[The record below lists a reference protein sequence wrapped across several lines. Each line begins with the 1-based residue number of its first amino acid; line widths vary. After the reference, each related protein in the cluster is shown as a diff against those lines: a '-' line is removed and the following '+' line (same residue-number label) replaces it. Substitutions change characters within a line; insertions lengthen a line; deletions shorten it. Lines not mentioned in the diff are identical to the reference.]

1 MDIGRR
7 IREVREDRG
16 MPRTVLARRVGVAD
30 NTIWRIEAGRR
41 TPSLDLLEKVAR
53 ELRTEPAEL
62 MRDPALGSGKGEAPQ
77 GTGRAEWDAAVRNA
91 RQLRKRGWQRMEE
104 LLSLWRASKERG
116 DSLEARRGYLDEM
129 GGLLQQAYDAETVL
143 MGTLAR
149 PLNLAEVDLDE
160 FAQLQTAGW
169 FYGELRRLVTEGAGL
184 SIREGTGHDDTAMR
198 SAHQDSHPART
209 DTSWRPGY
217 PMEVHEAA

>member
-1 MDIGRR
+1 MNIGRR
-7 IREVREDRG
+7 IREVREDLG
-16 MPRTVLARRVGVAD
+16 MPAAVLARRIGVAP
-30 NTIWRIEAGRR
+30 NTVWRYESGERE
-41 TPSLDLLEKVAR
+41 PSMATLEKIAR

-62 MRDPALGSGKGEAPQ
+62 MRDPALAARKGEAPQ
-77 GTGRAEWDAAVRNA
+77 GTGRDEWDAAVRNA

-104 LLSLWRASKERG
+104 LLSSWRASKERG
-116 DSLEARRGYLDEM
+116 EPPEARRGYLDEM

-143 MGTLAR
+143 MGALAR
-149 PLNLAEVDLDE
+149 PLDLAEVDLDE

-169 FYGELRRLVTEGAGL
+169 FYSQLRALVTEGTGL

-209 DTSWRPGY
+209 DASWRPGY
-217 PMEVHEAA
+217 PMEVREAA